1 MFIALQSLAIVMWLH
16 SKSTY
21 SWGWSSFNMN
31 GRGKRET
38 QPKCVYLSRD
48 IDLSLKQK
56 LCGRWEI
63 YKQKLCFFN
72 LFLRLGSLY
81 VSSLCCDF
89 FFSLFIPL
97 CRFVSVFSRL
107 ICLCVCLLVRRVWM
121 CEPVLGMDIKKERLF
136 KNKKRI
142 RLKELSRFMRALS
155 VSSIHCVYIM
165 SCQTIIF
172 VFFPK
177 MQFSLQL

>member
-1 MFIALQSLAIVMWLH
+1 MAAFIVLIVYFPHYCFFLLFLFCVCVFMFIALQSLAIVMWLH

-89 FFSLFIPL
+89 FFSPL
-97 CRFVSVFSRL
+97 HS
-107 ICLCVCLLVRRVWM
+107 
-121 CEPVLGMDIKKERLF
+121 
-136 KNKKRI
+136 
-142 RLKELSRFMRALS
+142 ALS
-155 VSSIHCVYIM
+155 VRVGFLSFNLFVRVSVGQTCVNVWT
-165 SCQTIIF
+165 S
-172 VFFPK
+172 VGDGH
-177 MQFSLQL
+177 